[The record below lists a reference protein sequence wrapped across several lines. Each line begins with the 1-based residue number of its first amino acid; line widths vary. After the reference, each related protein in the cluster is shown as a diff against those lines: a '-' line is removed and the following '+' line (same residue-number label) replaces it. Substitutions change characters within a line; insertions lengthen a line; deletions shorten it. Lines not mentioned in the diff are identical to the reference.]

1 MDAKITLSFDAK
13 VIENAKK
20 YAASQG
26 ISLSRLMEIFLS
38 KITSENYKNLEDFPI
53 DDWVK
58 SLAEGEVS
66 YVKKQISQ
74 KKMKDEYFNSK
85 KRK

>member
-1 MDAKITLSFDAK
+1 MDSKITLSFDAK

-26 ISLSRLMEIFLS
+26 ISLSRLMEILLA
-38 KITSENYKNLEDFPI
+38 KITSKNYKNLEDFPI

-58 SLAEGEVS
+58 SLAEGEVR